1 MIVNSIKFLIARS
14 ISILQM
20 DIWLIF
26 SGVVEYAG
34 FSRSGAVDLNEM
46 TNGPQDQ
53 VRVAKTGEGISV
65 AKRIDVVIDIVI
77 NVVIDVVINVVIN
90 VTIDDAPA

>member
-1 MIVNSIKFLIARS
+1 MIVNSIKFLIDRS

-53 VRVAKTGEGISV
+53 VRVVKTGERINV
-65 AKRIDVVIDIVI
+65 AKRIYVVID
-77 NVVIDVVINVVIN
+77 VVIN
-90 VTIDDAPA
+90 VTIDDAPP

>member
-53 VRVAKTGEGISV
+53 VRVVKTGERINV
-65 AKRIDVVIDIVI
+65 AKRIYVVIDIVI
-77 NVVIDVVINVVIN
+77 NVVIDVVINV
-90 VTIDDAPA
+90 TIDDAPA

>member
-1 MIVNSIKFLIARS
+1 MIVNSIKFLIDRS

-53 VRVAKTGEGISV
+53 VRVVKTGERINV
-65 AKRIDVVIDIVI
+65 AKRIYVVIDIVI
-77 NVVIDVVINVVIN
+77 NVVIDVVINV
-90 VTIDDAPA
+90 TIDVAPA

>member
-1 MIVNSIKFLIARS
+1 
-14 ISILQM
+14 M

-34 FSRSGAVDLNEM
+34 FSRTSAVDLNEM

-53 VRVAKTGEGISV
+53 VWVAKMREGISV
-65 AKRIDVVIDIVI
+65 AKRIDVVI
-77 NVVIDVVINVVIN
+77 NVVFDVVIN

>member
-1 MIVNSIKFLIARS
+1 MIVNSIKFLITRS

-53 VRVAKTGEGISV
+53 VRVAKMREGISV

-77 NVVIDVVINVVIN
+77 NVVIN
-90 VTIDDAPA
+90 VTIDVAPA

>member
-1 MIVNSIKFLIARS
+1 
-14 ISILQM
+14 M

-53 VRVAKTGEGISV
+53 VRVAKMREGISV
-65 AKRIDVVIDIVI
+65 EKRINVVINVVIVIDVVID
-77 NVVIDVVINVVIN
+77 VVIN

>member
-1 MIVNSIKFLIARS
+1 
-14 ISILQM
+14 M

-34 FSRSGAVDLNEM
+34 FSRTSAVDLNEM
-46 TNGPQDQ
+46 TNAPQDQ
-53 VRVAKTGEGISV
+53 VRVAKMREGISV
-65 AKRIDVVIDIVI
+65 AKRINVVINVVFDVVID
-77 NVVIDVVINVVIN
+77 VVIN

>member
-1 MIVNSIKFLIARS
+1 MIVNSIKFLIDRS

-65 AKRIDVVIDIVI
+65 AKRINVVISVVINVIIDVVID
-77 NVVIDVVINVVIN
+77 
-90 VTIDDAPA
+90 VTIDVAPT

>member
-1 MIVNSIKFLIARS
+1 
-14 ISILQM
+14 M

-26 SGVVEYAG
+26 SGVMEYAG

-53 VRVAKTGEGISV
+53 VRVAKMREGISV

-77 NVVIDVVINVVIN
+77 NVVINVTIDVVIN

>member
-1 MIVNSIKFLIARS
+1 
-14 ISILQM
+14 M

-46 TNGPQDQ
+46 TNGPQD
-53 VRVAKTGEGISV
+53 RVPVEKMSEGSGV
-65 AKRIDVVIDIVI
+65 AKRIDVVI
-77 NVVIDVVINVVIN
+77 NVVID
-90 VTIDDAPA
+90 DAQA

>member
-1 MIVNSIKFLIARS
+1 MIVNSIKFLITRS

-53 VRVAKTGEGISV
+53 VWVAKTGEGISV
-65 AKRIDVVIDIVI
+65 AKRIYVVIDIVI
-77 NVVIDVVINVVIN
+77 NVVIDVVINV
-90 VTIDDAPA
+90 TIDDAPA